1 MSIQSFFGSFIDCF
15 TKDRIDQIY
24 DWKFREYYY
33 GFFGYL
39 IRKILVVIG
48 IFYFLAL
55 VFNSF
60 FFSTLYLILF
70 GIVFYLRG
78 GIKNFKTDWAI
89 NYKLTYVIGTNKL
102 YDTHVVDG
110 KVKPLTIPRVNYSYD
125 DNSIIIRFRLDGS
138 RHSLKFTELEEQLSS
153 AFILNCVSVNKI
165 DGYVVYEFER
175 NKAQKIVV
183 DDRAI
188 GARPNSENVSDEI
201 VINSN
206 LAWNYRKQP
215 HALVTGITGGGKTY
229 LLAYFIRMFL
239 SYDADI
245 KILDPKRSDLSFL
258 EKYFGKDV
266 VYEPNHIARVLR
278 ESVET
283 MNKRYDEFRNLEN
296 YAFGKDFKDYGY
308 KPLFIIFDEVTAF
321 MASADSKVVKEVNSF
336 LTEIILKGR
345 QAGIFMI
352 LTTQRADADYIKAN
366 IRDQLGLRIGLGRMS
381 SSGYTMTF
389 GSEYNDL
396 CLNGSEKGIG
406 FIFIDGVTDKPIQF
420 ESPYLTDKYDFIKDI
435 EELMSNKL

>member
-1 MSIQSFFGSFIDCF
+1 MKDFFSKFLDVF
-15 TKDRIDQIY
+15 RKDRINQIY
-24 DWKFREYYY
+24 DWKFKESYY

-39 IRKILVVIG
+39 IRKILFVVG
-48 IFYFLAL
+48 FFYLFALIF
-55 VFNSF
+55 NNF
-60 FFSTLYLILF
+60 FYSTLFLICYGVLF
-70 GIVFYLRG
+70 YARG
-78 GIKNFKTDWAI
+78 GIKNFKIDWLI
-89 NYKLTYVIGTNKL
+89 NCKLTFIINTNKL

-110 KVKPLTIPRVNYSYD
+110 KVKPLTIPYVNYSYD
-125 DNSIIIRFRLDGS
+125 DDYIIIRFRLDGS
-138 RHSLKFTELEEQLSS
+138 RYSLKFTELEEQLSS
-153 AFILNCVSVNKI
+153 SFILNCVSFNKI
-165 DGYVVYEFER
+165 DGFAVYKFER
-175 NKAQKIVV
+175 NAAQKIIV

-188 GARPNSENVSDEI
+188 GLRPNSKNVSDEI
-201 VINSN
+201 IINSN
-206 LAWNYRKQP
+206 LSWNYRKQP

-278 ESVET
+278 ESVKT
-283 MNKRYDEFRNLEN
+283 MNTRYDEFKTLKN

-321 MASADSKVVKEVNSF
+321 MASADSKVVKEVNGF

-396 CLNGSEKGIG
+396 SLNGSEKGIG